1 MCYVHV
7 FDKDGN
13 ATKCDQGSFLSMT
26 MIRDFSFIYFLG
38 LAVGL
43 GIFVTATWDLSL
55 WPTHSLVV
63 VSQLWSTGAQELG
76 RVGLDALRHVG
87 S

>member
-1 MCYVHV
+1 MV
-7 FDKDGN
+7 
-13 ATKCDQGSFLSMT
+13 
-26 MIRDFSFIYFLG
+26 RDFSFIYLLG

-43 GIFVTATWDLSL
+43 RIFVTATWDLSL

-63 VSQLWSTGAQELG
+63 VCQLWSTGAQE
-76 RVGLDALRHVG
+76 VGLMGLDGPRHVG